1 MRSPPFT
8 YSMTKYRRS
17 CDHRDEG
24 NRREESGIDGEYA
37 ISLFCAKKLKKVH
50 KISMFLH
57 ADSDLSRED
66 TNSVLH
72 PALTLLSESFHR
84 SCYTFHDK
92 VT

>member
-1 MRSPPFT
+1 MG
-8 YSMTKYRRS
+8 SMQYHYFVQKT
-17 CDHRDEG
+17 
-24 NRREESGIDGEYA
+24 
-37 ISLFCAKKLKKVH
+37 KKVH
-50 KISMFLH
+50 NISMFLH